1 MYETKSQSL
10 KSFVEDEN
18 IKLPRFQRKLTWNKK
33 KNFYLTVSVF
43 KNYPLG
49 VTILR
54 LEQDPK
60 NKVTTKWLL
69 DGRQRRHALKLM
81 LTDPIEIYEWAKAAL
96 GIKNGDNSLDI
107 KTKFRNKINEYI
119 EYEPYSDEEAD
130 FNRELDSDAEVN
142 NLEQSEK
149 ENIPD
154 KEINEEFNSISELEF
169 LLSIILIA
177 HLGKKGAN
185 LGLTLPFMDLNAFTN
200 KPLSFVE
207 NSKSNSK
214 KLRDF
219 IENYK
224 KYCTYENL
232 DFRDKESFKTYFKSE
247 MQFNDSKK
255 TKFDLHI
262 DQNWDDEL
270 KKIIEVY
277 TKLNDLFSNGSIGTI
292 EIREIKDH
300 DAQKIFNL
308 INTGGTKLT
317 AAEILAARPIWNKFV
332 NNPSNDLIQ
341 AKNELYKQKAMTNT
355 PEGVTI
361 WDVAATFIDRIKN
374 MDLFFNE
381 KNFVGESGVAK
392 KITISFKLLSAIVTK
407 GIKKED
413 IDEKLSGNLDWV
425 NTIDDLVKDLN
436 DMFKLLKESLYFSTF
451 SSWNKSL
458 SSLIGDSPTL
468 YFIAKCYLDWSAKDK
483 STSNSKAI
491 KFKKNAFILIDQLFF
506 EFITRQWRGSSDSRV
521 GKNLTNFKGTEEL
534 YNKLP
539 FEDWNNLINSMFV
552 KFKIGNEEITSS
564 DGWKILYH
572 YYSIKGIKGPDDESI
587 TIEIDHIY
595 PQTLIDESSLM
606 EKKKIRDATFNLGLL
621 PKKYNISKGRR
632 RLIEISTNNELV
644 DQIIKYEEIKK
655 DLFEYFSDLNNWSE
669 LRDLKKKLFEEA
681 FSSIREKLL
690 NN

>member
-142 NLEQSEK
+142 NLEQNEK
-149 ENIPD
+149 QNIPD

-177 HLGKKGAN
+177 HLGKKGSN

-224 KYCTYENL
+224 KYCTYESL
-232 DFRDKESFKTYFKSE
+232 DFRDKESFKTYFKAE

-341 AKNELYKQKAMTNT
+341 AKNELYKQKAMTIT

-413 IDEKLSGNLDWV
+413 IDEKLSADLDWV

-436 DMFKLLKESLYFSTF
+436 DMFKLLKESPYFSTF

-521 GKNLTNFKGTEEL
+521 GKNLTNFKGTDEL

-552 KFKIGNEEITSS
+552 KFKIGNEEITPS
-564 DGWKILYH
+564 DGSKILYH

-587 TIEIDHIY
+587 TIEVDHIY

-681 FSSIREKLL
+681 FSSLREKLL

>member
-681 FSSIREKLL
+681 FLSIRENLL

>member
-81 LTDPIEIYEWAKAAL
+81 LTDPVEIYEWAKAAL

-107 KTKFRNKINEYI
+107 KTKFRDKINEYI

-130 FNRELDSDAEVN
+130 FNKELDSEAEVN
-142 NLEQSEK
+142 NLYQSETK
-149 ENIPD
+149 NTSNQ
-154 KEINEEFNSISELEF
+154 EINEEFNSISELEF

-177 HLGKKGAN
+177 HLGKKGSN
-185 LGLTLPFMDLNAFTN
+185 LGLTVPFIDLNGFTN
-200 KPLSFVE
+200 KPLSFFE
-207 NSKSNSK
+207 NSKINSK

-224 KYCTYENL
+224 KYCTYESI
-232 DFRDKESFKTYFKSE
+232 DFRDKESFKTYFKTE

-332 NNPSNDLIQ
+332 VNPSNELIQ
-341 AKNELYKQKAMTNT
+341 AKNELYKQKAMTIT

-381 KNFVGESGVAK
+381 RNFVGESGVAK

-413 IDEKLSGNLDWV
+413 IDEKLSANLDWV
-425 NTIDDLVKDLN
+425 NSIDDLVKDLN
-436 DMFKLLKESLYFSTF
+436 DMFKLLKESSYFSTF

-468 YFIAKCYLDWSAKDK
+468 YFIAKCYMDWVAKDK

-491 KFKKNAFILIDQLFF
+491 KFKKNAFMLVDQLFF
-506 EFITRQWRGSSDSRV
+506 EFITRQWRGSSDSKV
-521 GKNLTNFKGTEEL
+521 GKNLTNFKGTDEL
-534 YNKLP
+534 YIKLP
-539 FEDWNNLINSMFV
+539 YEDWNNLINSMFI
-552 KFKIGNEEITSS
+552 KFKIGNEEINPG
-564 DGWKILYH
+564 DGSKILYH
-572 YYSIKGIKGPDDESI
+572 YYSIKGIKGPDDDSI
-587 TIEIDHIY
+587 IVDVDHIY
-595 PQTLIDESSLM
+595 PQTLVEESSLP
-606 EKKKIRDATFNLGLL
+606 EKKKIKDATFNLGLL
-621 PKKYNISKGRR
+621 PKKNNISKGRR
-632 RLIEISTNNELV
+632 RLIEISTNTELV
-644 DQIIKYEEIKK
+644 DQIVKYEEIKK
-655 DLFEYFSDLNNWSE
+655 DMFEYFSDLNNWSQ

-681 FSSIREKLL
+681 FSSIRDNLL